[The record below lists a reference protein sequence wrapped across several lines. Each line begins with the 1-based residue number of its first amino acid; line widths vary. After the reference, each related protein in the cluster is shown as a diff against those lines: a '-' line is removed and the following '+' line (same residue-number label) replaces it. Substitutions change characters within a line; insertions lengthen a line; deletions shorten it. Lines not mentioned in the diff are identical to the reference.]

1 MASPNLSNNAR
12 EKGDRWA
19 AFRGLSWWQV
29 VLSLLPLVLI
39 GLGGL
44 VGGAVGGAG
53 AWLNLKVA
61 RGSLH
66 PAVKALIMVVVVV
79 VTYVV
84 WSFVAIEV
92 KALLA
97 G

>member
-1 MASPNLSNNAR
+1 MASPNLSNNAL
-12 EKGDRWA
+12 EKPDRWA
-19 AFRGLSWWQV
+19 AFRGLSWWQL

-61 RGSLH
+61 RRSLH
-66 PAVKALIMVVVVV
+66 PAVKALAMIAVVVG
-79 VTYVV
+79 TYVV
-84 WSFVAIEV
+84 WSFVAIAL
-92 KALLA
+92 KAMIA
-97 G
+97 S